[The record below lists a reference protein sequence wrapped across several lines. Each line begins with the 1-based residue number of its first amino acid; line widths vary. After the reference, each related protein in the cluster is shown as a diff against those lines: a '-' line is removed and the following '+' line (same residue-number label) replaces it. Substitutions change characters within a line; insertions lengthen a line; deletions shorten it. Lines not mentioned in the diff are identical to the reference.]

1 MSHRPSRIQPLARLS
16 LLLITLMLAGWIGA
30 LIAPVQPA
38 GAMALSTPVPIS
50 PTGVDAASSAIVAGP
65 DGLVHIAWEQDDGIW
80 YRSGR
85 DDAWSAPVQLAVDG
99 EQPALAL
106 SPDGQIVYLAW
117 DQSFNDNYDVFVR
130 RYDARGWALPQNI
143 SANQGGSSAPGLAVA
158 SSGRVHLLWAD
169 TSPGV
174 STLYHAVSTDGVT
187 WPVALP
193 VPNAVGEV
201 PVAALAND
209 GDLVI
214 AWQHR
219 ADSAQRLR
227 IWTARYHDG
236 LWSAPVTLTD
246 GGQHALA
253 PAIAANAGRVALA
266 WQEGADVKLAF
277 WRDSAWQAASTQPG
291 ARPAIAID
299 DSGLSF
305 WAWETDAGL
314 VGQFGRANWA
324 LPQLWDGTDA
334 HSSDLALVAR
344 GHNIHLTWTSGQNDG
359 DHIFYDTQALG
370 TIYLPIISQTS

>member
-1 MSHRPSRIQPLARLS
+1 MSHRLSRIPPLSRFS

-38 GAMALSTPVPIS
+38 GAMALSTPIPIS
-50 PTGVDAASSAIVAGP
+50 PTGVDAASSTIVVGP

-80 YRSGR
+80 CRNGR
-85 DDAWSAPVQLAVDG
+85 GDAWSDPVQLATDG

-117 DQSFNDNYDVFVR
+117 AQSFNDNYDVFVR
-130 RYDARGWALPQNI
+130 RQGPQGWELPQNI
-143 SANQGGSSAPGLAVA
+143 SSNQGGSSAPSLTVEP
-158 SSGRVHLLWAD
+158 SGRVHLLWAD

-174 STLYHAVSTDGVT
+174 STLYHAISTDGVT

-193 VPNAVGEV
+193 VLDAVGEA
-201 PVAALAND
+201 PVATLADD
-209 GDLVI
+209 GDLI
-214 AWQHR
+214 AAWQHR
-219 ADSAQRLR
+219 PDLTQRLR

-236 LWSAPVTLTD
+236 LWSTPVALTD
-246 GGQHALA
+246 GSQHALA
-253 PAIAANAGRVALA
+253 PAIAAHAGRVALA
-266 WQEGADVKLAF
+266 WQEGGDVKLAL
-277 WRDSAWQAASTQPG
+277 WRDSAWQVESTQPG

-324 LPQLWDGTDA
+324 PPQLWDGTDA
-334 HSSDLALVAR
+334 RSSDLALAAR
-344 GHNIHLTWTSGQNDG
+344 SHDIHLAWTSVQNDD
-359 DHIFYDTQALG
+359 DHIFYDTQTLG
-370 TIYLPIISQTS
+370 TIYLPIINQTS